1 VTPCIKNLA
10 PHTLPPV
17 IGGLLVLAGAALS
30 ALAFPR
36 IGPGWLILPGIA
48 LFLAGLRMAKGRARG
63 LLYGAI
69 YGLTFFGGLIWWLS
83 ELGLIAVIPLVIEQ
97 TVFLA
102 AYGWWLAR
110 YNDRSAGTW
119 FLLAVGGW
127 ALMELIR
134 YRFPVGGFE
143 WGAAGYAL
151 SDQVWARALAPSY
164 GTTGVT
170 MMTVMTA
177 AGVVSLLRRP
187 RNWWILVPVPFLVV
201 ASLLLNWFEPVDYV
215 LEGQTVAIVQGS
227 TPCPFVHCPPDERLR
242 TFEQHLEL
250 TKQIEPGSVF
260 LVVWSEG
267 STGSFNA
274 DPVQNPE
281 IGAAIAAE
289 ARRIGAWFLV
299 GSDRPVSETH
309 WINANVVFNPE
320 GEIVGE
326 YRKQHPVPFGEYI
339 PWRPV
344 FDWIPELD
352 QVPRDMIPGAGPVV
366 FDFGEGVRL
375 GSVISFEGGFA
386 RYPRQH
392 VVAGANLIVVATN
405 EGSYGITPGSDQFIG
420 MTRMRAAELEL
431 DVVHAAVTGKST
443 VISADGSLQEVS
455 GLGTQEIIYGG
466 VAGRPEASL
475 YARTGDVVMIAAAL
489 VGLFTWWRVRRPL
502 VVSAPAIDEE
512 E

>member
-1 VTPCIKNLA
+1 
-10 PHTLPPV
+10 V

-36 IGPGWLILPGIA
+36 MGPGWLILPGTA
-48 LFLAGLRMAKGRARG
+48 LFLAGLRMAKGRAQG

-83 ELGLIAVIPLVIEQ
+83 ELGLIAVLPLVIEQ

-110 YNDRSAGTW
+110 YHDRSAGTW
-119 FLLAVGGW
+119 FLLTVGGW

-151 SDQVWARALAPSY
+151 SDQTWARALAPSY

-170 MMTVMTA
+170 VMTVMAA
-177 AGVVSLLRRP
+177 AGVVSLFRKP
-187 RNWWILVPVPFLVV
+187 RNWWVLAPLPLLVIGSWAIGAGQPII
-201 ASLLLNWFEPVDYV
+201 D
-215 LEGQTVAIVQGS
+215 LETQTVAIVQGS
-227 TPCPFVHCPPDERLR
+227 TPCPFEHCPPDERLR

-281 IGAAIAAE
+281 VGAAIAAE

-299 GSDRPVSETH
+299 GSDRPISDTH

-326 YRKQHPVPFGEYI
+326 YQKQHAVPFGEYI
-339 PWRPV
+339 PWRPL
-344 FDWIPELD
+344 FEWIPDLD
-352 QVPRDMIPGAGPVV
+352 QVPRDMVPGDGPVV
-366 FDFGEGVRL
+366 FDLGEGVRL

-392 VVAGANLIVVATN
+392 VVEGANLIVVATN
-405 EGSYGITPGSDQFIG
+405 EGSYGLTPGSDQFIG

-431 DVVHAAVTGKST
+431 DVIHAAVTGKST
-443 VISADGSLQEVS
+443 VIWADGSLQDVS
-455 GLGTQEIIYGG
+455 GLGTQEIIYGA
-466 VAGRPEASL
+466 VAGRTPSL
-475 YARTGDVVMIAAAL
+475 YARTGDVVMVAAAL
-489 VGLFTWWRVRRPL
+489 VGLFTWWRARSPL

>member
-1 VTPCIKNLA
+1 M
-10 PHTLPPV
+10 
-17 IGGLLVLAGAALS
+17 IGGLLVFAGAVIS

-48 LFLAGLRMAKGRARG
+48 LFLAGLRMAGSRAQG
-63 LLYGAI
+63 LLYGAL

-97 TVFLA
+97 ATFLA
-102 AYGWWLAR
+102 VYGWWLAR
-110 YNDRSAGTW
+110 YHDRSAGTW

-151 SDQVWARALAPSY
+151 SDQAWARAFAPSY

-170 MMTVMTA
+170 MMAAVGA
-177 AGVVSLLRRP
+177 AGVVSLFRRP
-187 RNWWILVPVPFLVV
+187 RNWWVLVPIPVLVV
-201 ASLLLNWFEPVDYV
+201 ASWIPWIERASYV
-215 LEGQTVAIVQGS
+215 LEGQRVAIVQGS
-227 TPCPFVHCPPDERLR
+227 TPCPFEHCPPDERLR

-299 GSDRPVSETH
+299 GSDRPISDTH
-309 WINANVVFNPE
+309 WVNANVMFDPE

-326 YRKQHPVPFGEYI
+326 YRKQHAVPFGEYI
-339 PWRPV
+339 PWRPL
-344 FDWIPELD
+344 FEWIPDLD
-352 QVPRDMIPGAGPVV
+352 QVPRDMIPGEGPVV
-366 FDFGEGVRL
+366 FDLGEGIRL

-405 EGSYGITPGSDQFIG
+405 EGSYGVTPGSDQFIG
-420 MTRMRAAELEL
+420 MTRMRAAELEM
-431 DVVHAAVTGKST
+431 DVIHAAVTGKST
-443 VISADGSLQEVS
+443 VIWADGSLQDVS

-466 VAGRPEASL
+466 VSGHPDASL
-475 YARTGDVVMIAAAL
+475 YARTGDVVMIGAAL
-489 VGLFTWWRVRRPL
+489 IGLVTWWRARRPL
-502 VVSAPAIDEE
+502 VVSSPEIDEE